1 MVARKQA
8 TFNRSDCVTT
18 AKTQVARVEMRALEI
33 VGRSSGVFD
42 LPSGLF
48 RNIKA
53 VSARYSTRK
62 QLLWRKTAPREK
74 KLQVPPLTE
83 PPINAGRAL

>member
-8 TFNRSDCVTT
+8 AFNCSDCVTT

-53 VSARYSTRK
+53 VSARYRTVHASSCCGGKLPLERK
-62 QLLWRKTAPREK
+62 NYRYRHSLNHL
-74 KLQVPPLTE
+74 
-83 PPINAGRAL
+83 